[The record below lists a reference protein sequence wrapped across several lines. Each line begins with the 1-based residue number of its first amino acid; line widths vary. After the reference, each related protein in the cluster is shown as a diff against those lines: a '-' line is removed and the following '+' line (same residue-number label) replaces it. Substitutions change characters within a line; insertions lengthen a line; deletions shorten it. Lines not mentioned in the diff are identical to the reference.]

1 VLAAAL
7 RSPEVSRVLE
17 GGGAARD
24 GQSGPATEDSRSV
37 PPVVDAAIAVGLIAT
52 EVAARSVTIGFE
64 LVRPFAT
71 LILRPPVLPE
81 RYWPQRGLDQLADR
95 GERARRQ
102 TVRQA
107 WALLDNI
114 VPFVVDAILDRIDLT
129 QIVID
134 RVKVMRIVD
143 EVDIAGIVG
152 HLDFDSIIE
161 SVPIDHI
168 LELVDIDGI
177 VARVN
182 LDQIMARVDVNA
194 IVSTVDIQAIIS
206 RVDLGS
212 IVTQVIDEIDLPEII
227 WESSGGMASAT
238 VVGVRMQGKAADERI
253 NRIVDRVLRRRHDRK
268 TGAPVD
274 RSEP

>member
-1 VLAAAL
+1 
-7 RSPEVSRVLE
+7 
-17 GGGAARD
+17 
-24 GQSGPATEDSRSV
+24 
-37 PPVVDAAIAVGLIAT
+37 
-52 EVAARSVTIGFE
+52 
-64 LVRPFAT
+64 
-71 LILRPPVLPE
+71 
-81 RYWPQRGLDQLADR
+81 
-95 GERARRQ
+95 
-102 TVRQA
+102 
-107 WALLDNI
+107 
-114 VPFVVDAILDRIDLT
+114 VDAILDRIDLT

-134 RVKVMRIVD
+134 RVKIMRIVD

-168 LELVDIDGI
+168 LEVVDINGI

-194 IVSTVDIQAIIS
+194 VVSTVDIPAIIS

-212 IVTQVIDEIDLPEII
+212 IVNQVIDEVDLPEII

-238 VVGVRMQGKAADERI
+238 VVGVRMQGRTADERI
-253 NRIVDRVLRRRHDRK
+253 DRIVDRVLRRRRDRN
-268 TGAPVD
+268 TAAPVD

>member
-1 VLAAAL
+1 
-7 RSPEVSRVLE
+7 VLE
-17 GGGAARD
+17 GGGVAPD
-24 GQSGPATEDSRSV
+24 GQSGPSTEDSRSV
-37 PPVVDAAIAVGLIAT
+37 PPVVDAAVAVGLIAT

-64 LVRPFAT
+64 LVRPFAS

-95 GERARRQ
+95 GGRTRRQ
-102 TVRQA
+102 AVRQA
-107 WALLDNI
+107 WALLDQI

-143 EVDIAGIVG
+143 EVDIAAIAG

-212 IVTQVIDEIDLPEII
+212 IANQVIDEIDLPEII
-227 WESSGGMASAT
+227 WESSSGMASET
-238 VVGVRMQGKAADERI
+238 VVGVRMQGRAADERI
-253 NRIVDRVLRRRHDRK
+253 NRIVDRVLRRRHDRN
-268 TGAPVD
+268 TAAPVD

>member
-24 GQSGPATEDSRSV
+24 GQSGPSTEDSRSV

-64 LVRPFAT
+64 LVRPFAA

-81 RYWPQRGLDQLADR
+81 RYWPQRGLDELADR
-95 GERARRQ
+95 GERTRRQGARR
-102 TVRQA
+102 A
-107 WALLDNI
+107 WALLDDL

-134 RVKVMRIVD
+134 RVKLTRVVD
-143 EVDIAGIVG
+143 EVDIDEIVG
-152 HLDFDSIIE
+152 RLDLVSIIE
-161 SVPIDHI
+161 KVPIDHI
-168 LELVDIDGI
+168 LELVDIDGV

-182 LDQIMARVDVNA
+182 LDSIMARVDVNA
-194 IVSTVDIQAIIS
+194 IVDTVDIGAIIS
-206 RVDLGS
+206 RVDLGKIAS
-212 IVTQVIDEIDLPEII
+212 EVIDEIDLPEII
-227 WESSGGMASAT
+227 WESSSGMASET
-238 VVGVRMQGKAADERI
+238 VVGVRMQGRAADERI
-253 NRIVDRVLRRRHDRK
+253 NRIVDRVLRRRRDRN
-268 TGAPVD
+268 TAAPVD

>member
-1 VLAAAL
+1 MT
-7 RSPEVSRVLE
+7 EV
-17 GGGAARD
+17 GGAA
-24 GQSGPATEDSRSV
+24 GSQGPSASSGDSRAV
-37 PPVVDAAIAVGLIAT
+37 PPVVDVAISAGLSAAGMV
-52 EVAARSVTIGFE
+52 ARSATTAYR
-64 LVRPFAT
+64 LVQPFAT
-71 LILRPPVLPE
+71 LVLQPPVLPE
-81 RYWPQRGLDQLADR
+81 RYWPQRGIDRMADR

-102 TVRQA
+102 GVRQA
-107 WALLDNI
+107 WALLDDI

-143 EVDIAGIVG
+143 EVDIAGIVV

-168 LELVDIDGI
+168 LELVDINGV

-194 IVSTVDIQAIIS
+194 VVSTVDIQAIIS

-212 IVTQVIDEIDLPEII
+212 IATQVIDEIDLPEII
-227 WESSGGMASAT
+227 WESSSGMASES
-238 VVGVRMQGKAADERI
+238 VVGVRMQGRAADERI
-253 NRIVDRVLRRRHDRK
+253 NRIVDRVLRRRRDRN
-268 TGAPVD
+268 TEAPAD
-274 RSEP
+274 RTES

>member
-1 VLAAAL
+1 VT
-7 RSPEVSRVLE
+7 EV
-17 GGGAARD
+17 GGAAG
-24 GQSGPATEDSRSV
+24 GQGPSASSGDSRAV
-37 PPVVDAAIAVGLIAT
+37 PPVVDVAISAGLTAAGMV
-52 EVAARSVTIGFE
+52 ARSATTAYR
-64 LVRPFAT
+64 LVQPFAT
-71 LILRPPVLPE
+71 LVLQPPVLPE
-81 RYWPQRGLDQLADR
+81 RYWPQRGIDQLADR

-102 TVRQA
+102 GVRQA
-107 WALLDNI
+107 WALLDDI

-134 RVKVMRIVD
+134 RVKVTRIVD

-168 LELVDIDGI
+168 LELVDINGV

-194 IVSTVDIQAIIS
+194 VVSTVDIQAIIS

-212 IVTQVIDEIDLPEII
+212 IANQVIDEVDLPEII
-227 WESSGGMASAT
+227 WESSGGMASET
-238 VVGVRMQGKAADERI
+238 VVGVRMQGRAADERI
-253 NRIVDRVLRRRHDRK
+253 NRIVDRVLRRRRDRK
-268 TGAPVD
+268 TAAPVD